1 LNVTEPQSSFAGS
14 YRQALSRPE
23 AVWIVLWN
31 VIPVT
36 GVLFFG
42 WNAFSLLIFYWI
54 ENVVIG
60 AFNALKLTVLCG
72 AHGRKGILAG
82 AFLVPFF
89 CFHYGLFC
97 YVHGVFLLA
106 MLMIG
111 GMAPPDVSG
120 GFDPSNLLPTI
131 WAHVQADE
139 DLRLS
144 VLALVAAQALAFLF
158 LWLLSGKWRDTHPM
172 IQMFEPYGRI
182 IVMHLTIIIV
192 TFPVMLLGEFAFAVL
207 ALALL
212 KCGLELGL
220 PQFTLGVDKLQE
232 KWPPELSDK

>member
-1 LNVTEPQSSFAGS
+1 M
-14 YRQALSRPE
+14 
-23 AVWIVLWN
+23 WN
-31 VIPVT
+31 VIPVS

-42 WNAFSLLIFYWI
+42 WSAFSLLIFYWI

-60 AFNALKLTVLCG
+60 AFNALKLSVLSVLSA
-72 AHGRKGILAG
+72 AHGKTGVLAG

-89 CFHYGLFC
+89 CLHYGLFC

-106 MLMIG
+106 MLLFG
-111 GMAPPDVSG
+111 GMAPPVLAG
-120 GFDPSNLLPTI
+120 GFEPSNILPVM
-131 WAHVQADE
+131 WEQVQADE

-144 VLALVAAQALAFLF
+144 VLALIGAQALAFLF
-158 LWLLSGKWRDTHPM
+158 LWLLPGKWRDTHPM

-182 IVMHLTIIIV
+182 IVMHLTLFVAII
-192 TFPVMLLGEFAFAVL
+192 PVMLIGEFSLAVL
-207 ALALL
+207 ALALM

-220 PQFTLGVDKLQE
+220 PQFTLGVDKLKE

>member
-1 LNVTEPQSSFAGS
+1 MTEPQPSFAGS
-14 YRQALSRPE
+14 YREALSRPE
-23 AVWIVLWN
+23 ALWVVMWN

-42 WNAFSLLIFYWI
+42 WSAFSLLIFYWI

-60 AFNALKLTVLCG
+60 AFNALKLAILCG
-72 AHGRKGILAG
+72 SHGKKGLLAG

-89 CFHYGLFC
+89 GVHYGLFC

-106 MLMIG
+106 MLLFG
-111 GMAPPDVSG
+111 GMTPPDVAG
-120 GFDPSNLLPTI
+120 GFEPFNLLPTI
-131 WAHVQADE
+131 WAQVEADE
-139 DLRLS
+139 DLWLS
-144 VLALVAAQALAFLF
+144 VVALVGTQALAFLF
-158 LWLLSGKWRDTHPM
+158 LWLLPGKWRDMHPM

-182 IVMHLTIIIV
+182 IVMHLTIFIATI
-192 TFPVMLLGEFAFAVL
+192 PVMLIGEFAFAVL

-220 PQFTLGVDKLQE
+220 PQFTLGVDKLKTE
-232 KWPPELSDK
+232 KWPTELSDK